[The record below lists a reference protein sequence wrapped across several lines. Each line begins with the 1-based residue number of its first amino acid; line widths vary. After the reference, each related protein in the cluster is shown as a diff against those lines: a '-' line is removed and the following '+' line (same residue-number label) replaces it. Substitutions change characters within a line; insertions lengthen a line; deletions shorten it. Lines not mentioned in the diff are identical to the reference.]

1 MEDYITLDSPHLG
14 SYAPYISENKTSTDV
29 EFRPDLSKGYF
40 SAVALSPKDKN
51 KDTHSDSD
59 SYSDTGSVH
68 RDISGSN
75 MEEKPIYSIGT
86 SPVNHFFIGSVT
98 VLGLFVLYRLLH
110 KTK

>member
-1 MEDYITLDSPHLG
+1 MDNYITLDSPNLG
-14 SYAPYISENKTSTDV
+14 NYTPFVSENKKSTDV
-29 EFRPDLSKGYF
+29 EFRPDVSKGYF
-40 SAVALSPKDKN
+40 SAVALSPKHKN
-51 KDTHSDSD
+51 KDTHSDSE
-59 SYSDTGSVH
+59 SDAGSDY

-98 VLGLFVLYRLLH
+98 VLGLFLLYRLLH

>member
-1 MEDYITLDSPHLG
+1 MEDYITVDSPNLG
-14 SYAPYISENKTSTDV
+14 SYTPFVSKNKKTTDV
-29 EFRPDLSKGYF
+29 EFRSDLSKGYL
-40 SAVALSPKDKN
+40 SAVALSPKQSTN
-51 KDTHSDSD
+51 SDSD
-59 SYSDTGSVH
+59 SESDY

-98 VLGLFVLYRLLH
+98 VLGLFLLYRLLH

>member
-1 MEDYITLDSPHLG
+1 MDDYITLDSSNLG
-14 SYAPYISENKTSTDV
+14 SYALYVSENKQSTDV
-29 EFRPDLSKGYF
+29 EFRPDLSKGYL
-40 SAVALSPKDKN
+40 STVALSPKDKN
-51 KDTHSDSD
+51 KDTHSKSDSD
-59 SYSDTGSVH
+59 SDAGSDY